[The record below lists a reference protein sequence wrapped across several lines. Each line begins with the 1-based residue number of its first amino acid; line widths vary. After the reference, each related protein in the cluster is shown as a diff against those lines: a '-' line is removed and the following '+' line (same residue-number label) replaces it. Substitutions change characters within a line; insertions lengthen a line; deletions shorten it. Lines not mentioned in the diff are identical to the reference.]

1 MGRPS
6 LPSWVKPRSRPERAG
21 EVIASGPGR
30 SESRVTPLS
39 PPRNMEVER
48 TAHVKAMV
56 AEPEV
61 IELDA
66 VVEDDELVAEVDE
79 EEVLSGDASAAED
92 VHVCVHPMCKNRMEH
107 EGGAF
112 WCTLPM
118 GHEGPHEPQPYS
130 DGLSR
135 RARAPPKRLSDE
147 PEQAKKKGRREPRAE
162 EDGLSEDRSRLHDTV
177 PRTSQQPRGNITP
190 NAKSSKT
197 GGQRTSPGEPRGC
210 VHASPSHPPL
220 PAPLAAS
227 CALPAL
233 HLTRCVSSVCA
244 QLSDRDAAG
253 ASQAICGRTL

>member
-1 MGRPS
+1 
-6 LPSWVKPRSRPERAG
+6 
-21 EVIASGPGR
+21 
-30 SESRVTPLS
+30 
-39 PPRNMEVER
+39 MEVER

-135 RARAPPKRLSDE
+135 RARAPPSD
-147 PEQAKKKGRREPRAE
+147 
-162 EDGLSEDRSRLHDTV
+162 
-177 PRTSQQPRGNITP
+177 
-190 NAKSSKT
+190 
-197 GGQRTSPGEPRGC
+197 
-210 VHASPSHPPL
+210 
-220 PAPLAAS
+220 
-227 CALPAL
+227 
-233 HLTRCVSSVCA
+233 
-244 QLSDRDAAG
+244 
-253 ASQAICGRTL
+253 